1 MTLTPEEARRVHVL
15 ILLEGKRITPPQA
28 AEALGL
34 TPRQVRRLRGRL
46 RREVPGGLVHGN
58 RGRPAPNRLPASLRG
73 QIAAPARGRYAGLND
88 YHLTEKLT
96 ALEGLAVSRATVQ
109 HILRAAGAGGRSL
122 DPRRPRL
129 EARAVAAPRWL
140 GADPAA
146 DFPLSPI
153 VGGGA
158 RRLPTG

>member
-1 MTLTPEEARRVHVL
+1 VSTCSSCWRASGSP
-15 ILLEGKRITPPQA
+15 PPQA